1 MVVYKVTNLQNG
13 KCYIGATK
21 QPLNHRRIKHQYAVK
36 TGSEALF
43 HNALRKYGES
53 SFTWEVLHTCKDREE
68 LSKMEA
74 YYTDYYDSFNNGYN
88 MQTGGDSEYII
99 SELVKEKLSIA
110 SKGKPKSE
118 EHRKNIKKNHADVS
132 GENNPMYGKHH
143 TKEAR
148 EKISKTKAA
157 KGNYW
162 TGRKHSEESRAKM
175 RKSQQEYHRKK
186 REGLL

>member
-1 MVVYKVTNLQNG
+1 MIVYKVTNLQNG

-21 QPLNHRRIKHQYAVK
+21 QPLRVRRMKHRYSVK
-36 TGSEALF
+36 TGSQALF

-53 SFTWEVLHTCKDREE
+53 SFVWEILHTCDAREE
-68 LSKMEA
+68 LSQMEA

-88 MQTGGDSEYII
+88 MQTGGDREYIV

-110 SKGKPKSE
+110 SKGIPKSD
-118 EHRKNIKKNHADVS
+118 EHKKNIKKNHADFS

-143 TKEAR
+143 TKEVR
-148 EKISKTKAA
+148 EQISRTKKE

-162 TGRKHSEESRAKM
+162 TGRKHTEESRAKM
-175 RKSQQEYHRKK
+175 RKSQQEHHRKK

>member
-1 MVVYKVTNLQNG
+1 MVVYKATNLQNG

-21 QPLNHRRIKHQYAVK
+21 QPLNHRRIKHQYSVK

-43 HNALRKYGES
+43 HKALRKYGES

-68 LSKMEA
+68 LSEMEA
-74 YYTDYYDSFNNGYN
+74 YYTDHYDSFNNGYN

-118 EHRKNIKKNHADVS
+118 EHRKNIKKYHADVS

-143 TKEAR
+143 TKETR
-148 EKISKTKAA
+148 EKISNTKAE

-162 TGRKHSEESRAKM
+162 TGRKHTEESKEKM